1 MRAAT
6 PALLRR
12 TCCPAKNISP
22 CPAFG
27 ASPNI
32 ALKDRLGTNM
42 MRVKYASH
50 QRSAA
55 EEIPMLQR
63 ALPVRHPP
71 IALGEIFGSR
81 EPPKARSLFPAFVDR
96 SLRLLRWLGEFFAA
110 GGALS

>member
-1 MRAAT
+1 VS
-6 PALLRR
+6 
-12 TCCPAKNISP
+12 SP
-22 CPAFG
+22 CPVFD

-71 IALGEIFGSR
+71 IALGEMLGAR
-81 EPPKARSLFPAFVDR
+81 EPLKARALFRGFVDH